1 MPTSTLASQPVGPAA
16 VWCGRIAEAATVD
29 ELNAVS
35 ARAAAAGQ
43 WSRELIA
50 ARQRRCEDLRRLGRI
65 SPPMTP
71 AELRQELAAAYGG
84 DDPVP
89 AAFKIMTQALFAI
102 IDALGLLSLDGPPGP
117 AHYVEILTICAHEG
131 GPEQRLSDGFAQAAH
146 MLTQE
151 LADLGVVEPPPWWEQ
166 ANAGA
171 QRKSQLVGA
180 GT

>member
-1 MPTSTLASQPVGPAA
+1 MPTSTLASQPVDPAA

-50 ARQRRCEDLRRLGRI
+50 ARSIGARTCGG
-65 SPPMTP
+65 SAGPPPMTP

-102 IDALGLLSLDGPPGP
+102 IDAVGP
-117 AHYVEILTICAHEG
+117 AE
-131 GPEQRLSDGFAQAAH
+131 S
-146 MLTQE
+146 
-151 LADLGVVEPPPWWEQ
+151 
-166 ANAGA
+166 
-171 QRKSQLVGA
+171 
-180 GT
+180 